1 MHYWK
6 QREVLGCASHY
17 MRGVKSCK
25 IMSVLTGL
33 NCLCAGYW
41 NPNPN
46 TKGIMAFAASGRFL
60 LLVPER
66 RAVRESRWRWWLVSA
81 RGYCR
86 HMAHSTD
93 GKIRHQWQKTE
104 NVSQWH
110 VCHKLWFLPLSN
122 EKYQLT
128 HTTLIFVDFNAD
140 LWMTPSRIHWIIPF
154 FGAQRHNLSCRSEC

>member
-1 MHYWK
+1 MQCYVFILANGGRNSKQQENKLQSKGHNYLTGIMHYWK
-6 QREVLGCASHY
+6 QREVLSCASHY

-25 IMSVLTGL
+25 IMSVSTGL

-41 NPNPN
+41 NPAEKSI
-46 TKGIMAFAASGRFL
+46 KGIMAFAASGRFL

-86 HMAHSTD
+86 HMVHSTD

-122 EKYQLT
+122 E
-128 HTTLIFVDFNAD
+128 
-140 LWMTPSRIHWIIPF
+140 
-154 FGAQRHNLSCRSEC
+154 E